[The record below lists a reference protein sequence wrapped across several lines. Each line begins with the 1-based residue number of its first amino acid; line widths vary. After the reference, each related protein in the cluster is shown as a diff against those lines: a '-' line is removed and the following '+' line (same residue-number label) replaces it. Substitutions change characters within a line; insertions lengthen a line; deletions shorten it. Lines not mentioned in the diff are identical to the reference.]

1 MMIMTDGGNI
11 SGVAWNDE
19 GITDDFDNMGS
30 MSTQFNAIR
39 NEWGEHDCITEDTGT
54 TVTFTTDDEP
64 VLLTFDTQTNNFVPV
79 VSELTNGTPNMFKR
93 TLNVNGSDVTFVCD
107 ADGKVCY
114 FNDGHFLVVENGDE
128 ITPSSDGA
136 VLNALY
142 TAAGGSVAVTATESS
157 DTDMTKITNGNYF
170 FVFNQDGYV
179 TFGEITELFAFEDL
193 EGKIIIPAGFRT
205 INGQVTRDNETFDLN
220 DVPVLVDK
228 EGREYYLKCMRV
240 SSVIYG
246 NYFIANIP
254 AYEDA
259 IPGVWVSNFN
269 SSIVGATD
277 SNSADLKYDLPDE
290 HWTWLFNHG
299 LNPLIMQTSD

>member
-1 MMIMTDGGNI
+1 MMVMNDGGNI

-39 NEWGEHDCITEDTGT
+39 NEWDEHDCITEDTGT

-79 VSELTNGTPNMFKR
+79 VGELTDGTPNMFTR
-93 TLNVNGSDVTFVCD
+93 TLNDGTSDVTIVCD
-107 ADGKVCY
+107 ADGKLCVIDGTHY
-114 FNDGHFLVVENGDE
+114 IQKSAQDEFSPVNDETKL
-128 ITPSSDGA
+128 
-136 VLNALY
+136 LALT
-142 TAAGGSVAVTATESS
+142 TAAGGTVAVTATESS
-157 DTDMTKITNGNYF
+157 DTDMTKVTNSNYF

-205 INGQVTRDNETFDLN
+205 INGQVTRDDETLDLN

-269 SSIVGATD
+269 SSIVGATN